1 MLTVKNCEMLLF
13 CRYLSG
19 AASQYTSVLG
29 VTLFDMIYTLR
40 RDGIIISG
48 DVNASNDDTRQML
61 QNVKCAASYYQ
72 LHVHVH
78 VCRCVENK
86 VIVWYTTYIHFA
98 APTANTC
105 THL

>member
-72 LHVHVH
+72 LHVHV
-78 VCRCVENK
+78 CRCFEYK
-86 VIVWYTTYIHFA
+86 VIVWYIHFA
-98 APTANTC
+98 APVANTC